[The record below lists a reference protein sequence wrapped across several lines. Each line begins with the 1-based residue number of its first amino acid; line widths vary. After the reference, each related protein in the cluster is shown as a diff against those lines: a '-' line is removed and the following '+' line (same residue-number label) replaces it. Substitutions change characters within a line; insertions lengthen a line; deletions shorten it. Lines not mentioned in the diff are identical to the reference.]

1 MIGFII
7 AANGIGMVDRFCE
20 PDCGLERRCPVNN
33 LSAPRLS
40 IWSVIYRDP
49 EWAIAN
55 GKARRDRGIHP
66 LSALRFFCI
75 LLFLHAIR
83 PVALILLLDGV
94 AASRCESEPIEALRG
109 YYIDSRRWYTHSHIF
124 YGIDDRKREKK
135 IANFSLNFCCL
146 LSSSKKDFS
155 LIIFA
160 FCFFFLLF
168 FSK

>member
-20 PDCGLERRCPVNN
+20 PDRGLEWRCPVNN
-33 LSAPRLS
+33 LSALRLS

-55 GKARRDRGIHP
+55 GKARRDRGIHSP
-66 LSALRFFCI
+66 RFFCI

-94 AASRCESEPIEALRG
+94 AVSKCESEPIEAITLTPDDGARTRAP
-109 YYIDSRRWYTHSHIF
+109 SM
-124 YGIDDRKREKK
+124 IDDRKRKKDRGFYLIFTIYCHRIKK
-135 IANFSLNFCCL
+135 IDYFYVIL
-146 LSSSKKDFS
+146 
-155 LIIFA
+155 
-160 FCFFFLLF
+160 FFFEI
-168 FSK
+168 SE